1 MTALRSRARQSRPDR
16 AAAAA
21 RPMRPVESPAVW
33 LGRDMAKSDEWI
45 HTLTEDDIGEL
56 DAALRQTQRRG
67 LAIIDIGRRDFPL
80 PTLGPVLDELQDQVI
95 NGRGF
100 VLIKRIPVERY
111 TDTEAQT
118 IYWGMGTYWGDAVS
132 QNGKG
137 HVLGHVKDLGLPE
150 ADPARRGYQTTLKL
164 RYHTD
169 SCDIVGLMC
178 LAKAKSGG
186 LSSIASSTAIHN
198 EILRRRPDLIEVLRG
213 PFYMDRKCE
222 VPDGK
227 LPYFTT
233 SVINYDGGYMTC
245 FYARGDIDY
254 AQRFDEVPPLND
266 EQLEALALMD
276 ALAEDF
282 SLKMDIEVGDIQLL
296 HNHVILHAR
305 TVVEDYPEFERKR
318 HMVRLWLSAPN
329 GRPLPPSFAERY
341 GSIEVGTV
349 RGGIVV
355 PGMTFHAPTEAV

>member
-1 MTALRSRARQSRPDR
+1 MTEIQPRARP
-16 AAAAA
+16 ATA
-21 RPMRPVESPAVW
+21 RPLQPVEGPAVW
-33 LGRDMAKSDEWI
+33 RGGDMANTDEWI
-45 HTLTEDDIGEL
+45 HHLSAEDIGEL
-56 DAALRQTQRRG
+56 DAALRQTQERG
-67 LAIIDIGRRDFPL
+67 LAIIDVGREDFPL
-80 PTLGPVLDELQDQVI
+80 PTLGPVLVELQDQVV

-111 TDTEAQT
+111 TDVEAQT

-137 HVLGHVKDLGLPE
+137 HVLGHVKDLGMAE
-150 ADPARRGYQTTLKL
+150 GDPARRGYQTTLKL

-186 LSSIASSTAIHN
+186 LSSIASSAAIHN
-198 EILRRRPDLIEVLRG
+198 EILRRRPDLIDVLRG
-213 PFYMDRKCE
+213 LFYMDRKCE
-222 VPDGK
+222 VPDGQR
-227 LPYFTT
+227 PYAAAPVF
-233 SVINYDGGYMTC
+233 NHDDGYMTC
-245 FYARGDIDY
+245 FYPRGDIDY
-254 AQRFDEVPPLND
+254 AQRFDAVPKLNED
-266 EQLEALALMD
+266 QREALALMD
-276 ALAEDF
+276 DLAEDF

-341 GSIEVGTV
+341 GSIEVGSV

-355 PGMTFHAPTEAV
+355 SGMTLCAPTEAV

>member
-1 MTALRSRARQSRPDR
+1 MTAIRSRAP
-16 AAAAA
+16 AATA
-21 RPMRPVESPAVW
+21 RPLQPVQNPAVW
-33 LGRDMAKSDEWI
+33 LGSDMEKTDEWI
-45 HTLTEDDIGEL
+45 HRLSEDEIGEL
-56 DAALRQTQRRG
+56 DAALRQTQERG
-67 LAIIDIGRRDFPL
+67 LAIIDIGREDFPL
-80 PTLGPVLDELQDQVI
+80 PTLGPVLEDLQDQVI

-111 TDTEAQT
+111 TDEEAQT

-137 HVLGHVKDLGLPE
+137 HVLGHVKDLGMAE
-150 ADPARRGYQTTLKL
+150 GDPARRGYQTTLKL

-186 LSSIASSTAIHN
+186 LSSIASSGAIHN
-198 EILRRRPDLIEVLRG
+198 EVLRQRPDLMDVLRE

-227 LPYFTT
+227 LPYAAAPVF
-233 SVINYDGGYMTC
+233 NYDDGYMTC
-245 FYARGDIDY
+245 FYPRGDIDY
-254 AQRFDEVPPLND
+254 AQRFDAVPKLND
-266 EQLEALALMD
+266 KQSEALALMD
-276 ALAEDF
+276 TLAEDF
-282 SLKMDIEVGDIQLL
+282 SLKMDIELGDIQLI

-305 TVVEDYPEFERKR
+305 TEFEDYPEFKRKR

-329 GRPLPPSFAERY
+329 GWPLPPSFADRY

-349 RGGIVV
+349 RGGIIVA
-355 PGMTFHAPTEAV
+355 GMTLCAPTEAV

>member
-1 MTALRSRARQSRPDR
+1 MLPFHSTARLGT
-16 AAAAA
+16 A
-21 RPMRPVESPAVW
+21 RPMQPVESPAVW
-33 LGRDMAKSDEWI
+33 LGRDLAKTDKWI
-45 HTLTEDDIGEL
+45 HRLSDDEIAEL
-56 DAALRQTQRRG
+56 DAALRQTQERG
-67 LAIIDIGRRDFPL
+67 LAIIDIGREDFPL
-80 PTLGPVLDELQDQVI
+80 PTLGPVLVELQDQVI

-111 TDTEAQT
+111 TDVEAQT

-137 HVLGHVKDLGLPE
+137 HVLGHVKDLGMAE
-150 ADPARRGYQTTLKL
+150 GDPARRGYQTTLKL

-186 LSSIASSTAIHN
+186 MSSIASSAAIHN
-198 EILRRRPDLIEVLRG
+198 EILHRRPDLIEVLRG
-213 PFYMDRKCE
+213 KFYMDRKCE
-222 VPDGK
+222 VPDGQ
-227 LPYFTT
+227 LPYAAAPVF
-233 SVINYDGGYMTC
+233 NYDGGYMTC
-245 FYARGDIDY
+245 FYARGDIDS
-254 AQRFDEVPPLND
+254 AQRFDAVPKLKD
-266 EQLEALALMD
+266 KQLEALGLMD
-276 ALAEDF
+276 DLAENF
-282 SLKMDIEVGDIQLL
+282 SLKMDIELGDIQLL

-305 TVVEDYPEFERKR
+305 TTFEDYPEFERKR

-341 GSIEVGTV
+341 GSIEVGSV

-355 PGMTFHAPTEAV
+355 PDMSLCAPTEAV

>member
-1 MTALRSRARQSRPDR
+1 MTAIPSPTRPLS
-16 AAAAA
+16 A
-21 RPMRPVESPAVW
+21 RPMQPVEGRAVW
-33 LGRDMAKSDEWI
+33 LGSDLAKTDEWI
-45 HTLTEDDIGEL
+45 HRLSDDEIAEL
-56 DAALRQTQRRG
+56 DAALRQTQERG
-67 LAIIDIGRRDFPL
+67 LAIIDIGRDDFPL
-80 PTLGPVLDELQDQVI
+80 PTLGPVLVELQDQVV

-111 TDTEAQT
+111 TNEEAQT

-137 HVLGHVKDLGLPE
+137 HVLGHVKDLGMAE
-150 ADPARRGYQTTLKL
+150 GDPARRGYQTTLKL

-186 LSSIASSTAIHN
+186 LSSIASSAAIHN
-198 EILRRRPDLIEVLRG
+198 EVLRRRPDLMDVLRG
-213 PFYMDRKCE
+213 DFYMDRKCE

-227 LPYFTT
+227 LPYVAAPVF
-233 SVINYDGGYMTC
+233 NYDHGYMTC
-245 FYARGDIDY
+245 FYPRGDIDY
-254 AQRFDEVPPLND
+254 AQRFDAVPKLND
-266 EQLEALALMD
+266 EQLEALTLMD
-276 ALAEDF
+276 TLAEDF
-282 SLKMDIEVGDIQLL
+282 SLKMDIELGDIQLL

-305 TVVEDYPEFERKR
+305 TTFEDYPEFERKR

-341 GSIEVGTV
+341 GSIEVGSV

-355 PGMTFHAPTEAV
+355 SGMTLCAPTEAV